1 MMHGDIS
8 NIVSSSF
15 GFRLDGFLLNTCS
28 PQFTGMTGLIN
39 YLKSRFGSVND
50 PLFNQQAV
58 SVMSRISLKTE
69 YSTPIIVDST
79 FVTKDV
85 QELVDDNLPYSSV
98 IIIEKQSDVTD
109 LLNSGII
116 TYYVD
121 DSLDRIS
128 ATNSPYAY
136 TLNEVIQKFHFAKVR
151 R

>member
-15 GFRLDGFLLNTCS
+15 GFRLDGFLLNTRS
-28 PQFTGMTGLIN
+28 PQFTGMTGLVE
-39 YLKSRFGSVND
+39 YLKSRFGTVND
-50 PLFNQQAV
+50 KLFNQQAV

-69 YSTPIIVDST
+69 YSTPIIIDSA
-79 FVTKDV
+79 FLSENV
-85 QELVDDNLPYSSV
+85 QDLVDDNLPYSSIFV
-98 IIIEKQSDVTD
+98 INKQSEVTD

-121 DSLDRIS
+121 DNLDRIS

-136 TLNEVIQKFHFAKVR
+136 TLSDITQKFNFAKVR